1 MIRKLCQWEN
11 PQNKKKYTLLTQ
23 KTLSKIIPIDVTY
36 AFLVEK
42 EFQLN

>member
-1 MIRKLCQWEN
+1 MRKST
-11 PQNKKKYTLLTQ
+11 KQ
-23 KTLSKIIPIDVTY
+23 KEIHIANTKNLSKIIPIDVTY